1 MQDKINTVSCLHLF
15 ILPLQEYRAYTAV
28 HHNRV
33 WVPHP
38 FRHSERS
45 VGIQPSGAIKSGVG
59 APPFPS
65 FRA

>member
-1 MQDKINTVSCLHLF
+1 MQDKINTVSCLHRVYSS
-15 ILPLQEYRAYTAV
+15 LQECRAYIAV

-45 VGIQPSGAIKSGVG
+45 VGIQPSGAIATDTYGYHLTL
-59 APPFPS
+59 
-65 FRA
+65 